1 MLMEKALE
9 TRKQIQ
15 AAAQKLFDHYGF
27 QKTSMADIARD
38 CEMSPANIYR
48 FYEGKDEI
56 LAGIANKV
64 FRETEEKLRE
74 VLKRP
79 KLSASEKLEA
89 IIIEN
94 LRNLDMLCT
103 CHGKI
108 DEAVEYI
115 KKKKPE
121 LFNRHLEAKR
131 SMIAEILA
139 EGNRN
144 QEFEVED
151 IIGTAGLILNST
163 FLCNCQWVDGCPP
176 VEDVEKAAR
185 GIIRLLVGGLQKR
198 G

>member
-1 MLMEKALE
+1 MENAIDTKNQILE
-9 TRKQIQ
+9 
-15 AAAQKLFDHYGF
+15 AAEKLFEYYGF

-56 LAGIANKV
+56 LAGISNNV

-74 VLKRP
+74 VLQRRG
-79 KLSASEKLEA
+79 LSASERLEA
-89 IIIEN
+89 IIVEN
-94 LRNLDMLCT
+94 LRYLDMICT

-115 KKKKPE
+115 KRKKPE
-121 LFNRHLEAKR
+121 LFSKHLEAKR

-144 QEFEVED
+144 EEFEVED
-151 IIGTAGLILNST
+151 IIDTAGLILNST
-163 FLCNCQWVDGCPP
+163 FLCECQWTDGCPP
-176 VEDVEKAAR
+176 IDEVEKAAK
-185 GIIRLLVGGLQKR
+185 GIVGLLIGGLKKR
-198 G
+198 R